1 MYKTIKN
8 SRFLL
13 FFFKGTLFLLVCYLF
28 YKQLSKI
35 TYEQLASISIE
46 LPLAFL
52 LAVLLV
58 IPNQWFEFKK
68 WAKIVTSFSSI
79 TSKKTLIKSYFAGNI
94 TGFVTPNLIGNFIG
108 RIYYFERRYRPK
120 IIVLTLLANGSQFL
134 TSIYFGLLSIT
145 FFGFKPFQIPP
156 LNTIYLTVFI
166 LITLILYFTFEE
178 FLKRFQFLKK
188 INIHL
193 LNSFE
198 IRYSLLLYS
207 IIRYLIFS
215 FQYFL
220 ILCSFGVPIDFK
232 LIPIIWSIYFWSTLT
247 PSLWFGKLVI
257 RESISIW
264 ILSQYIEN
272 TGIILISSILL
283 WFINQGIPAIIGF
296 PFLKMQ
302 KK

>member
-8 SRFLL
+8 SRFSL
-13 FFFKGTLFLLVCYLF
+13 FFLKGTLFLFVAFLF

-35 TYEQLASISIE
+35 TSEQLSSISIA

-52 LAVLLV
+52 LAILLV

-68 WAKIVTSFSSI
+68 WKKIVHSFSTI
-79 TSKKTLIKSYFAGNI
+79 TSKTTLVKSYFAGNI
-94 TGFVTPNLIGNFIG
+94 TGLVTPNLIGNFIG
-108 RIYYFERRYRPK
+108 RMYYFERRYRPK

-145 FFGFKPFQIPP
+145 LFGFKPFQIHPVNP
-156 LNTIYLTVFI
+156 IYLTVFI
-166 LITLILYFTFEE
+166 SITLILYFTFEQL
-178 FLKRFQFLKK
+178 LKNFQFLKK

-207 IIRYLIFS
+207 LIRYLIFS

-220 ILCSFGVPIDFK
+220 ILCSFGVPIDLK

-272 TGIILISSILL
+272 TGIILIASISL
-283 WFINQGIPAIIGF
+283 WCINQGIPAIIGF

>member
-1 MYKTIKN
+1 M
-8 SRFLL
+8 
-13 FFFKGTLFLLVCYLF
+13 KGTLFLFVAFLF

-35 TYEQLASISIE
+35 TSEQLSSISIA

-52 LAVLLV
+52 LAILLV

-68 WAKIVTSFSSI
+68 WKKIVHSFSTI
-79 TSKKTLIKSYFAGNI
+79 TSKTTLVKSYFAGNI
-94 TGFVTPNLIGNFIG
+94 TGLVTPNLIGNFIG
-108 RIYYFERRYRPK
+108 RMYYFERRYRPK
-120 IIVLTLLANGSQFL
+120 IIVLTLLANGIQFL

-145 FFGFKPFQIPP
+145 LFGFKPFQIPP
-156 LNTIYLTVFI
+156 LNPIYLTVFI
-166 LITLILYFTFEE
+166 LITLILYFTFEQL
-178 FLKRFQFLKK
+178 LKNFQFLKK

-207 IIRYLIFS
+207 LIRYLIFS

-220 ILCSFGVPIDFK
+220 ILCSFGVPIDLK

-272 TGIILISSILL
+272 TGIILIASISL
-283 WFINQGIPAIIGF
+283 WCINQGIPAIIGF
-296 PFLKMQ
+296 PFLRMQ

>member
-1 MYKTIKN
+1 
-8 SRFLL
+8 L
-13 FFFKGTLFLLVCYLF
+13 KGTLFLFIAYLF

-35 TYEQLASISIE
+35 TNEQLSSISLT
-46 LPLAFL
+46 LPLWFL

-58 IPNQWFEFKK
+58 IPNQWFEYKK

-79 TSKKTLIKSYFAGNI
+79 TPKSTLIKSYFAGNI
-94 TGFVTPNLIGNFIG
+94 TGFITPNLIGNFIG
-108 RIYYFERRYRPK
+108 RMYYFERRYRPK
-120 IIVLTLLANGSQFL
+120 IIVLTLLANGSQFI

-145 FFGFKPFQIPP
+145 LFGFKPFQIHP
-156 LNTIYLTVFI
+156 LKPIYLIVFI
-166 LITLILYFTFEE
+166 SITLILYFTFEQL
-178 FLKRFQFLKK
+178 LKRFPLLKK

-193 LNSFE
+193 LDSFE

-220 ILCSFGVPIDFK
+220 ILCSFGVPIDLK

-283 WFINQGIPAIIGF
+283 WCINQGIPAIIGF

>member
-1 MYKTIKN
+1 MSFSVACQSLKGNHCASTILAKTILDLERAVQN
-8 SRFLL
+8 V
-13 FFFKGTLFLLVCYLF
+13 FK
-28 YKQLSKI
+28 
-35 TYEQLASISIE
+35 
-46 LPLAFL
+46 
-52 LAVLLV
+52 
-58 IPNQWFEFKK
+58 WR
-68 WAKIVTSFSSI
+68 
-79 TSKKTLIKSYFAGNI
+79 
-94 TGFVTPNLIGNFIG
+94 NLIGNFIG
-108 RIYYFERRYRPK
+108 RMYYFERRNRPK

-145 FFGFKPFQIPP
+145 LFGFKPFQIPP
-156 LNTIYLTVFI
+156 LNPLYLTTFI
-166 LITLILYFTFEE
+166 LITLIFYFTFELL
-178 FLKRFQFLKK
+178 LKRFLFLKK

-207 IIRYLIFS
+207 LIRYLIFN

-220 ILCSFGVPIDFK
+220 ILCSFGVPIDLK

-272 TGIILISSILL
+272 TGIILFASISL
-283 WFINQGIPAIIGF
+283 WCINQGIPAIIGF
-296 PFLKMQ
+296 PFLRMQ

>member
-13 FFFKGTLFLLVCYLF
+13 FFLKGTLFLFIAFLF

-35 TYEQLASISIE
+35 TSEQLSTISLT
-46 LPLAFL
+46 LPLWFL

-68 WAKIVTSFSSI
+68 WRKIVSSFSTI
-79 TSKKTLIKSYFAGNI
+79 TPKSTLIKSYFAGNI
-94 TGFVTPNLIGNFIG
+94 TGFITPNLIGNFIG
-108 RIYYFERRYRPK
+108 RMYYFERRYRPK

-145 FFGFKPFQIPP
+145 LVGFKPFQIPP
-156 LNTIYLTVFI
+156 LNPIYLTVLI
-166 LITLILYFTFEE
+166 SITLILYFTFERL
-178 FLKRFQFLKK
+178 LKLFPLLKK

-193 LNSFE
+193 LDSFK

-207 IIRYLIFS
+207 VVRYLIFS

-220 ILCSFGVPIDFK
+220 ILCSFGVPIDLK
-232 LIPIIWSIYFWSTLT
+232 LILIIWSIYFWSTLT
-247 PSLWFGKLVI
+247 PSLWFGKIVI

-264 ILSQYIEN
+264 ILGQYIEN

-283 WFINQGIPAIIGF
+283 WCINQGIPAIIGF

>member
-1 MYKTIKN
+1 
-8 SRFLL
+8 
-13 FFFKGTLFLLVCYLF
+13 LF

-35 TYEQLASISIE
+35 TQTQLSSISIQ
-46 LPLAFL
+46 LPTWFSIAI
-52 LAVLLV
+52 LLV
-58 IPNQWFEFKK
+58 LPNQWFEFKK
-68 WAKIVTSFSSI
+68 WKKIVSSFSTI
-79 TSKKTLIKSYFAGNI
+79 TSKTTLVKSYFAGNI
-94 TGFVTPNLIGNFIG
+94 TGFVTPNLLGNFIG
-108 RIYYFERRYRPK
+108 RMYYFERRYRPK

-145 FFGFKPFQIPP
+145 LFGFKHFQIPP
-156 LNTIYLTVFI
+156 FNPIYLAVFI
-166 LITLILYFTFEE
+166 FSTLVFYFTFERI
-178 FLKRFQFLKK
+178 LNRFHFLKK

-220 ILCSFGVPIDFK
+220 ILCSFGVPIDLK

-247 PSLWFGKLVI
+247 PSLWFGKIVI

-272 TGIILISSILL
+272 TGIILIASISL

>member
-1 MYKTIKN
+1 
-8 SRFLL
+8 L
-13 FFFKGTLFLLVCYLF
+13 KGTLFLFIAFLF

-35 TYEQLASISIE
+35 TSEQLSTISLT
-46 LPLAFL
+46 LPLWFL

-68 WAKIVTSFSSI
+68 WRKIVSSFSTI
-79 TSKKTLIKSYFAGNI
+79 TPKSTLIKSYLAGNI

-108 RIYYFERRYRPK
+108 RMYFFERRYRPK

-145 FFGFKPFQIPP
+145 LFGFKPFQIPP
-156 LNTIYLTVFI
+156 LNPIYPTISIST
-166 LITLILYFTFEE
+166 TLILYFTFERL
-178 FLKRFQFLKK
+178 LKHFPLLKK

-193 LNSFE
+193 LDSFE
-198 IRYSLLLYS
+198 IRFSLLLYS
-207 IIRYLIFS
+207 VLRYLIFS

-220 ILCSFGVPIDFK
+220 IICSFGVSIDLK

-247 PSLWFGKLVI
+247 PSLWFGKIVI

-264 ILSQYIEN
+264 ILGQYIEN

-283 WFINQGIPAIIGF
+283 WCINQGIPAIIGF

>member
-13 FFFKGTLFLLVCYLF
+13 FFLKGCLFLFIAFLF

-35 TYEQLASISIE
+35 TNEQLSSISLI
-46 LPLAFL
+46 LPLWFL
-52 LAVLLV
+52 LAVLFV

-68 WAKIVTSFSSI
+68 WRKIVSSFSTI
-79 TSKKTLIKSYFAGNI
+79 TPTSTLIKSYFAGNI
-94 TGFVTPNLIGNFIG
+94 TGFITPNLIGNFIG
-108 RIYYFERRYRPK
+108 RMYYFERRYRPK
-120 IIVLTLLANGSQFL
+120 IILLTLLANGSQFL

-145 FFGFKPFQIPP
+145 LFGFKPFQIPP
-156 LNTIYLTVFI
+156 VNPIYLTVFI
-166 LITLILYFTFEE
+166 SITLILYFTFERL
-178 FLKRFQFLKK
+178 LKRFPLLKK

-220 ILCSFGVPIDFK
+220 ILCSFGVPIDLK

-247 PSLWFGKLVI
+247 PSLWFGKIVI

-283 WFINQGIPAIIGF
+283 WCINQGIPAIIGF

>member
-8 SRFLL
+8 SRFSL
-13 FFFKGTLFLLVCYLF
+13 FFLKGTLFLFIAYLF

-35 TYEQLASISIE
+35 TSEQLSSISIA

-52 LAVLLV
+52 LAILLV

-68 WAKIVTSFSSI
+68 WKKIVHSFSTI
-79 TSKKTLIKSYFAGNI
+79 TSKTTLVKSYFAGNI
-94 TGFVTPNLIGNFIG
+94 TGLVTPNLIGNFIG
-108 RIYYFERRYRPK
+108 RMYYFERRYRPK

-145 FFGFKPFQIPP
+145 LFGFKPFQIPL
-156 LNTIYLTVFI
+156 LNPIYLTVFI
-166 LITLILYFTFEE
+166 LITLILYFTFEQL
-178 FLKRFQFLKK
+178 LKNFQFLKK

-207 IIRYLIFS
+207 LIRYLIFS

-220 ILCSFGVPIDFK
+220 ILCSFGVPIDLK

-272 TGIILISSILL
+272 TGIILIASISL
-283 WFINQGIPAIIGF
+283 WCINQGIPAIIGF
-296 PFLKMQ
+296 PFLRMQ